1 MVASNRLPIA
11 ITTRDDGTIT
21 RAVSPGGLVAALEPA
36 LYGLGAAWV
45 GWSGGE
51 GDHEPFG
58 LGGDLTY
65 VPVPLSPHDVRNH
78 YEGFSNSTIWPLF
91 HDVGI
96 AHDYA
101 PEWWDSYVAVNE
113 AFATKV
119 ASVTAP
125 SGMLWIHDYHLM
137 VAPEA
142 VRRHRA
148 DVGLG
153 YFHHIPS
160 PPADILALSNHAEA
174 LVTGLLGA
182 DLIGFQRQGDR
193 ENFLDCVRRF
203 VPETLITAN
212 IVTSGSADSA
222 RDTTV
227 GVYPI
232 SIDFGA
238 VAAMAATPAVIEM
251 AAKYRQQWGNPK
263 TVFLGVDRIDYTKGI
278 PERLEAY
285 RELLGSGAVSADDV
299 VFVQAGSP
307 SRESVEQY
315 QHLATR
321 VAELVEDTNRRFP
334 TSSGRRAVV
343 YLAENLPREA
353 MIALFVAADV
363 MVVTSLADG
372 MNLVAKEFVASRV
385 DNTGVLVL
393 SRAAGAA
400 DELTEA
406 LVVDPRDI
414 SAVAS
419 AMLAGASMD
428 ARSVSDAMAAL
439 RERVREHDV
448 QAWSAAFLRDLALC
462 AREDGD

>member
-1 MVASNRLPIA
+1 
-11 ITTRDDGTIT
+11 
-21 RAVSPGGLVAALEPA
+21 
-36 LYGLGAAWV
+36 
-45 GWSGGE
+45 
-51 GDHEPFG
+51 
-58 LGGDLTY
+58 
-65 VPVPLSPHDVRNH
+65 
-78 YEGFSNSTIWPLF
+78 
-91 HDVGI
+91 
-96 AHDYA
+96 
-101 PEWWDSYVAVNE
+101 
-113 AFATKV
+113 
-119 ASVTAP
+119 
-125 SGMLWIHDYHLM
+125 
-137 VAPEA
+137 
-142 VRRHRA
+142 
-148 DVGLG
+148 
-153 YFHHIPS
+153 
-160 PPADILALSNHAEA
+160 
-174 LVTGLLGA
+174 
-182 DLIGFQRQGDR
+182 
-193 ENFLDCVRRF
+193 
-203 VPETLITAN
+203 
-212 IVTSGSADSA
+212 
-222 RDTTV
+222 
-227 GVYPI
+227 
-232 SIDFGA
+232 
-238 VAAMAATPAVIEM
+238 MAASPAVIEM
-251 AAKYRQQWGNPK
+251 AAKYRQEWGNPK

-334 TSSGRRAVV
+334 TSSGRGAVV

-353 MIALFVAADV
+353 MIALFVASDV

-419 AMLAGASMD
+419 AMLAGASMA
-428 ARSVSDAMAAL
+428 ARSVSDAMTAL

>member
-1 MVASNRLPIA
+1 M
-11 ITTRDDGTIT
+11 TTHPDGTIT
-21 RAVSPGGLVAALEPA
+21 RTLSPGGLVAAVEPA
-36 LYGLGAAWV
+36 LQGLGAAWA
-45 GWSGGE
+45 GWSGGV

-58 LGGDLTY
+58 LEGDLTY
-65 VPVPLSPHDVRNH
+65 VPVPLSPDDVRNH
-78 YEGFSNSTIWPLF
+78 YEGFSNGTIWPLF

-113 AFATKV
+113 AFAAKV
-119 ASVTAP
+119 ASVTAH

-137 VAPEA
+137 LTPGVL
-142 VRRHRA
+142 RRQRA

-153 YFHHIPS
+153 YFHHIPF
-160 PPADILALSNHAEA
+160 PPADILAQSNHAEA
-174 LVTGLLGA
+174 LVTGLLGS
-182 DLIGFQRQGDR
+182 DLVGFQRQGDR
-193 ENFLDCVRRF
+193 ENFLECVARF
-203 VPETLITAN
+203 VPQARITAN
-212 IVTSGSADSA
+212 TVTTGLGDSA
-222 RDTTV
+222 RDTRV

-232 SIDFGA
+232 SIDVGA
-238 VAAMAATPAVIEM
+238 VAAMAASPAVIAM
-251 AAKYRQQWGNPK
+251 AAEYRQQWGNPT

-285 RELLGSGAVSADDV
+285 RELLGSGALSPDDV

-321 VAELVEDTNRRFP
+321 VAELVADTNNRFP
-334 TSSGRRAVV
+334 TSSGRPAVI
-343 YLAENLPREA
+343 YMAENLPREA
-353 MIALFVAADV
+353 TIALFVAADV

-393 SRAAGAA
+393 SSAAGAA
-400 DELTEA
+400 DELTQA
-406 LVVDPRDI
+406 LVVNPRDI

-428 ARSVSDAMAAL
+428 ATSASVAMTAL
-439 RERVREHDV
+439 RERVRVHDV
-448 QAWSAAFLRDLALC
+448 QAWSARFLGDLALC
-462 AREDGD
+462 SRKEGA